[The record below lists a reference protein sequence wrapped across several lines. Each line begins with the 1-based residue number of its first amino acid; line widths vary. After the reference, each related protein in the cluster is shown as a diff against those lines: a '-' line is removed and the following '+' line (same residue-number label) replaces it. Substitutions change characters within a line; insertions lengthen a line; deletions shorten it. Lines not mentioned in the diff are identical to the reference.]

1 VAAAIEEPPVTGRAE
16 PAARELLNA
25 AKTRLRDVIE
35 LAAAEAR
42 LAALSGLA
50 MLILVIIAAAALVV
64 AWLLLVLSI
73 LYLLALAGVEWWV
86 AALLLAGAHAG
97 LAYYLWQVAVRLSRN
112 LTLPELRTSLVRS
125 PAPVPEARG

>member
-1 VAAAIEEPPVTGRAE
+1 VAAAIEEPPTTNGAE
-16 PAARELLNA
+16 PAAREFLDA

-64 AWLLLVLSI
+64 AWLLLVLSV
-73 LYLLALAGVEWWV
+73 LYLLALAGVEWWI

-97 LAYYLWQVAVRLSRN
+97 LAYYLWQIAVRLSRN
-112 LTLPELRTSLVRS
+112 LTLPELRTSLVR
-125 PAPVPEARG
+125 APVQEVRG

>member
-1 VAAAIEEPPVTGRAE
+1 MTAAIDEPPTSGGAE
-16 PAARELLNA
+16 HAARELLHA
-25 AKTRLRDVIE
+25 ARARLRDVVE

-73 LYLLALAGVEWWV
+73 LYLLGLAGVDWWI

-112 LTLPELRTSLVRS
+112 LTLPELRTSLVRV
-125 PAPVPEARG
+125 PAEEARG